1 MGLLPPVVRV
11 AAGRILYTG
20 RDGAT
25 RDLARL
31 DEPGLRRLRGD
42 EIAMVFQDPSA
53 SLNPVHRIGDQVAEA
68 IRAHTDLSAGAAMG
82 RAVDL
87 LDRVGLPDAGRR
99 A

>member
-11 AAGRILYTG
+11 VAGRILYTG
-20 RDGAT
+20 RDGTT

-68 IRAHTDLSAGAAMG
+68 IRRQPHLSA
-82 RAVDL
+82 RPAV
-87 LDRVGLPDAGRR
+87 RR
-99 A
+99 AGVGRTACRQSVWLYG